1 MRNEDAIDVENGE
14 NGENNEDFAE
24 QLPTELGLQ
33 CVGPE

>member
-1 MRNEDAIDVENGE
+1 MSNENTIDVENGE
-14 NGENNEDFAE
+14 NGENGEDFAG

>member
-1 MRNEDAIDVENGE
+1 MINENTIDVENGE
-14 NGENNEDFAE
+14 NGEDFAG